1 MEKEFSLSGDSACLV
16 RTALRLVVLD
26 RAAFAVALVLKLRLG
41 RPDVDSF
48 LARLRMQLQQRQSL
62 PPSLVPAQHLL
73 RKLVD
78 QHLTLLV
85 LRM

>member
-1 MEKEFSLSGDSACLV
+1 MEKEFSLSADNACLV
-16 RTALRLVVLD
+16 QTALLLVVLD
-26 RAAFAVALVLKLRLG
+26 QAAFAVALELKLRLG

-48 LARLRMQLQQRQSL
+48 LAQLRMQLQQLQSL
-62 PPSLVPAQHLL
+62 NPSLLPAQHLL
-73 RKLVD
+73 RKLAD